1 MKALNGVMFPID
13 GKNTKSAI
21 IELVSKGCPLTLR
34 QIFHSLNWYY
44 SLGLTYQA
52 VHKSLQELVKLEVIT
67 RDKEGY
73 KLNYEW
79 IKKVKK
85 LGSSL
90 EIAYLKQA
98 IAENR
103 SISTVSLSCLWD
115 LYMYILNYLSSYTL
129 ECRDKS
135 ICVQSEHV
143 WISPVGTEK
152 EWNLLKESLKNI
164 KMYVLIK
171 SNTALDKIMKP
182 AWESLGMRY
191 KLGTT
196 TETGKLMMDVFVIGD
211 TIIQIYYPKEFV
223 ERTKKLYTQV
233 KDINQLNMRELQ
245 DYFYYHYP
253 ENIQVLIQKN
263 KEVAKRLRDQT
274 ERKFTITK
282 DESTKK

>member
-1 MKALNGVMFPID
+1 MKALNGIMFPTE

-34 QIFHSLNWYY
+34 QIFYSLNNKY

-79 IKKVKK
+79 IKKVKQ

-98 IAENR
+98 IAENS

-115 LYMYILNYLSSYTL
+115 LYMYILNYLSSDTL
-129 ECRDKS
+129 ESKDKS

-152 EWNLLKESLKNI
+152 EWNLLKESLQNR

-171 SNTALDKIMKP
+171 SNTALDKIMRP
-182 AWESLGMRY
+182 SWESLGMRY

-196 TETGKLMMDVFVIGD
+196 TETGKLMMDVFIVGEV
-211 TIIQIYYPKEFV
+211 IIQIYYPEEFV
-223 ERTKKLYTQV
+223 KRTEKLYAQV
-233 KDINQLNMRELQ
+233 KNINQLNMKDLQ
-245 DYFYYHYP
+245 DYFYHHYP
-253 ENIQVLIQKN
+253 ENIQVLTQKN
-263 KEVAKRLRDQT
+263 KEVAKRIRDQT
-274 ERKFTITK
+274 ERQFIQ
-282 DESTKK
+282 TKK